1 MLSFVAPQKTS
12 TADRG
17 PLVMAKIAFI
27 GTTEIGKIL
36 ARKLQGSGHKV
47 RVFPSDGE
55 VLAASTIKEINRSEV
70 VISVLPSEDQVRK
83 LYLSPQGLITCAP
96 RHLMMID
103 CSFISPKTAELIA
116 FVAQEHDLRWLD
128 APYQGNLEEAQ
139 TGRLSFLVGAS
150 RASFALANPLLL
162 CMGRQIFHAGAS
174 GSGQTARICSNVRQ
188 AIVMAAT
195 AESLALGTR
204 SGLDPLVLAS
214 IMQHGAADRVSLSA
228 FKAKRE
234 ESAVTASTG
243 LLVGPLLDDLAI
255 AMECAQDIQA
265 FTPLGMMTRNLYSR
279 HAGSQPGG
287 DAVSYSSIHQLFH
300 EA

>member
-1 MLSFVAPQKTS
+1 
-12 TADRG
+12 
-17 PLVMAKIAFI
+17 MAKIAFI

-36 ARKLQGSGHKV
+36 VRKLQSSGHKV
-47 RVFPSDGE
+47 LVYPLDGQS
-55 VLAASTIKEINRSEV
+55 LTPSTIKEITRSEV
-70 VISVLPSEDQVRK
+70 VISLLPSEDQVRK
-83 LYLSPQGLITCAP
+83 LYLSPQGLTTCAP
-96 RHLMMID
+96 HHLMMID

-116 FVAQEHDLRWLD
+116 FVAQERDLRWLD
-128 APYQGNLEEAQ
+128 APYQGSLEEAQ

-214 IMQHGAADRVSLSA
+214 IMQHGAVDRLSLSA
-228 FKAKRE
+228 FNAKRE
-234 ESAVTASTG
+234 ENAATASSG

-287 DAVSYSSIHQLFH
+287 DGVSYSSIHKLFH